1 MSTTTD
7 KPRLV
12 VPDKSFFV
20 KERSSLYNQWLI
32 SWWRENMQNSVDAGA
47 KTIRIDISDA
57 APKGSFGRE
66 PDPGRVTRVVFADDG
81 IGMDAP
87 TIDNVFFR
95 MGATTKDDE
104 TSVGG
109 FGRARIMTCFS
120 QVRYSIETRD
130 RYVEG
135 DGPEF
140 LNFSRSEA
148 IDALERW
155 QQASSDRATAAG
167 DDAKTALNRDA
178 TDAIAADRARLVS
191 ASSFAG
197 CRLEVDLPPDERDRN
212 GHRSTP
218 EGMLNT
224 LQVYLAQSD
233 LKCEVIINGESYQ
246 KPSVKYAKRKALY
259 ATIGKDA
266 IDQSWIANRR
276 IETKLRP
283 DGDYDVKFATVR
295 IIPSEDAPQ
304 GTREKLI
311 FRVHGASM
319 FSEYTSV
326 NAGLFLEIEPAIA
339 RQVLTAN
346 RDGLKEP
353 FSSAVEDYKRL
364 LATDAQQATK
374 GDSGPEFTLLP
385 GGLGRKIARRRLK
398 EDDLT
403 TAEAEAITGEA
414 GRTLA
419 ESIRGQDRHVSYRDA
434 SWTWGDF
441 ETGDLKGLDPNLLKP
456 FLEKIALTGDIAGT
470 FLENFLE
477 RTKAESFAVTLKN
490 SGPHRAMVL
499 ASGNL
504 LGFIID
510 NLALQ
515 KAAADVIARE
525 AYKDR
530 LSDFNDVPILKENME
545 PPAERFSPEDARRRR
560 AKLVSAAHRN
570 DPRNWDPATG
580 KGLAPRRLLAAWQA
594 AVDAVVTEM
603 LEAYPHVKEFA
614 YSSGWVFSHPQ
625 WAYSSVNGEY
635 GFRSPAAMLKK
646 DKAGGDVNCHF
657 LLDPL
662 DAEKNFTL
670 KYNPTDPDDRDR
682 LIALAAH
689 EAGHAIVDHG
699 HNDAFAEVLT
709 TLMERLTTR
718 VRRQIH
724 KDMMAS
730 IKAVDLVYARKKSR
744 VIPLDDQKGMRPSE
758 RLAAGCGLA
767 RPTLAHDGTLEFDAD
782 HPFEAAAEPAPT
794 FSV

>member
-1 MSTTTD
+1 MSPTAD

-20 KERSSLYNQWLI
+20 KERASLYNQWLI

-57 APKGSFGRE
+57 PAKGSFGRE
-66 PDPGRVTRVVFADDG
+66 PTPDRVTRVVFSDDG
-81 IGMDAP
+81 VGMDEA

-135 DGPEF
+135 DGPEY

-148 IDALERW
+148 IDALGRW
-155 QQASSDRATAAG
+155 QHAASERVDASGDSEQAALHRA
-167 DDAKTALNRDA
+167 A
-178 TDAIAADRARLVS
+178 TDAIAADRARLAS
-191 ASSFAG
+191 ADAFSG

-233 LKCEVIINGESYQ
+233 LKCEVIINGEPYQ

-259 ATIGKDA
+259 ATVGKDA
-266 IDQSWIANRR
+266 IDESWIANRR

-283 DGDYDVKFATVR
+283 DGDYDVKFATIR
-295 IIPSEDAPQ
+295 IVPSEDAPQ
-304 GTREKLI
+304 GTRDKLI
-311 FRVHGASM
+311 YRVHGASM

-326 NAGLFLEIEPAIA
+326 SSALFLEIEPAIA

-374 GDSGPEFTLLP
+374 GDSGTDFTLLS

-398 EDDLT
+398 EDDLS
-403 TAEAEAITGEA
+403 TAEAAAIAGDA
-414 GRTLA
+414 GRMLA
-419 ESIRGQDRHVSYRDA
+419 ESIRRQERHVSYRDD
-434 SWTWGDF
+434 SWTWGVF
-441 ETGDLKGLDPNLLKP
+441 ESGELKGVDPNLLKP
-456 FLEKIALTGDIAGT
+456 FLEKLTLTGEIEGT
-470 FLENFLE
+470 FLEAFSD
-477 RTKAESFAVTLKN
+477 RAKAESFAVTLKN
-490 SGPHRAMVL
+490 SGPHRAMVF

-504 LGFIID
+504 LGFIVD
-510 NLALQ
+510 NLTLQ
-515 KAAADVIARE
+515 KAAADIIARE

-545 PPAERFSPEDARRRR
+545 PPADRFSPEDARRRR

-570 DPRNWDPATG
+570 DPRNWDPSTG

-625 WAYSSVNGEY
+625 WAYSSVNGDY
-635 GFRSPAAMLKK
+635 GWRSPAAMLKK

-670 KYNPTDPDDRDR
+670 KYNPSDPDDRDR

-689 EAGHAIVDHG
+689 EACHAMVDNG

-718 VRRQIH
+718 FRRSIH
-724 KDMMAS
+724 KDMKAS
-730 IKAVDLVYARKKSR
+730 VEAVDLVYARGKSR
-744 VIPLDDQKGMRPSE
+744 AIPLDDQEGLRPSE

-767 RPTLAHDGTLEFDAD
+767 SPIRGNDRCLEFDAD
-782 HPFEAAAEPAPT
+782 RPFETENEPTPSL
-794 FSV
+794 SV

>member
-66 PDPGRVTRVVFADDG
+66 PDPGGVTRVVFADDG

-167 DDAKTALNRDA
+167 AKTALNRDA

-419 ESIRGQDRHVSYRDA
+419 R
-434 SWTWGDF
+434 
-441 ETGDLKGLDPNLLKP
+441 
-456 FLEKIALTGDIAGT
+456 IATSPIG
-470 FLENFLE
+470 
-477 RTKAESFAVTLKN
+477 
-490 SGPHRAMVL
+490 M
-499 ASGNL
+499 L
-504 LGFIID
+504 LGRGATSRPAISKGSIPIFS
-510 NLALQ
+510 NPSSKRSPLPATLPGPSWRTSSNAP
-515 KAAADVIARE
+515 KRRAS
-525 AYKDR
+525 R
-530 LSDFNDVPILKENME
+530 LLSRTPGHTEPWCS
-545 PPAERFSPEDARRRR
+545 PPAICSASSSTIWHCRRRQR
-560 AKLVSAAHRN
+560 TSSPGR
-570 DPRNWDPATG
+570 PTRTG
-580 KGLAPRRLLAAWQA
+580 CRIL
-594 AVDAVVTEM
+594 TT
-603 LEAYPHVKEFA
+603 
-614 YSSGWVFSHPQ
+614 
-625 WAYSSVNGEY
+625 
-635 GFRSPAAMLKK
+635 FRS
-646 DKAGGDVNCHF
+646 
-657 LLDPL
+657 
-662 DAEKNFTL
+662 
-670 KYNPTDPDDRDR
+670 
-682 LIALAAH
+682 
-689 EAGHAIVDHG
+689 
-699 HNDAFAEVLT
+699 
-709 TLMERLTTR
+709 
-718 VRRQIH
+718 
-724 KDMMAS
+724 
-730 IKAVDLVYARKKSR
+730 
-744 VIPLDDQKGMRPSE
+744 
-758 RLAAGCGLA
+758 
-767 RPTLAHDGTLEFDAD
+767 
-782 HPFEAAAEPAPT
+782 
-794 FSV
+794 